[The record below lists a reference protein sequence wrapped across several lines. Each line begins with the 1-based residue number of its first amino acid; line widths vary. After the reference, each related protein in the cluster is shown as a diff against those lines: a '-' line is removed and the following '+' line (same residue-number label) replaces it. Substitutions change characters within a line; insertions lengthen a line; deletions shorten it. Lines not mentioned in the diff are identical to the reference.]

1 MDASTLWDGLL
12 STDTSFGVE
21 SSAGV
26 FNDIAAGSDSGPN
39 TSICSRQSTA
49 TKAGYRALSEC
60 YCTCYAGLCRADTS
74 YLLDGS
80 PFI

>member
-26 FNDIAAGSDSGPN
+26 FNDIAAGSDSGPAAA
-39 TSICSRQSTA
+39 A
-49 TKAGYRALSEC
+49 TVANSKAATVAFHRG
-60 YCTCYAGLCRADTS
+60 
-74 YLLDGS
+74 
-80 PFI
+80 I